1 MPRTVNVDERLAKRN
16 EILDA
21 AHRLVLAKGYE
32 RMTIQDLLAELHMSS
47 GAFYHYFASKPEV
60 LDALVERIKQESAA
74 PLARIVRDPAL
85 TAVEKLRGFFAT
97 LDQLRV
103 ERRAAVLELLQVWYD
118 DSNAIVRQKVEAATV
133 AWRAPLIAEVARQGV
148 REGVFA
154 SAFPDQAGAI
164 IVGLAQAL
172 GAAHARLMLD
182 FAGDPDERRFVAEAL
197 ALHVAYVDA
206 IERVLGA
213 PEHTLPRA
221 DGAAAKRWIRALR
234 EHAERPASRRTR

>member
-1 MPRTVNVDERLAKRN
+1 MARTVKLDEREAKRT

-21 AHRLVLAKGYE
+21 AHRLVLTKGYE
-32 RMTIQDLLAELHMSS
+32 RMTIQDILAELRMSS

-60 LDALVERIKQESAA
+60 LDALVERIEQESAA
-74 PLARIVRDPAL
+74 PLVRIVRDPDLSA
-85 TAVEKLRGFFAT
+85 AEKLRGFFAT

-103 ERRAAVLELLQVWYD
+103 ERQAAVVELLQVWYA
-118 DSNAIVRQKVEAATV
+118 DSNAIVRQKVEAATL

-148 REGVFA
+148 REGVFT
-154 SAFPDQAGAI
+154 SACPDQAGEI
-164 IVGLAQAL
+164 VVGLAQAL
-172 GAAHARLMLD
+172 GAAHARLMLG

-213 PEHTLPRA
+213 PERTLPRA
-221 DGAAAKRWIRALR
+221 DAAAAKLWVRALR
-234 EHAERPASRRTR
+234 NHAGRRTR